1 MNVGPGIG
9 ATLYGIATERL
20 MNGEPL
26 ERCLSVLTEALIGFD
41 TDNAIKVLKGECEL
55 EIADHDPAVMSLITD
70 PKLFVYETVN
80 LSRFASEMLA
90 ELEHKYDKV
99 RHLRT
104 SLKERDINH
113 IDIRRLP
120 HSEAVINALAK
131 RIVHMPLDHAESDAW
146 DEYWY
151 RYVYSDG
158 LDVDFIETEYTIAY
172 AIDMYMIA
180 IGNLAKHFVKF
191 ANIYDSV
198 TRLGIVDHLPM
209 VEDIIEQSLVELHE
223 FCRHEE
229 SHYHHPL
236 CDDRLEAMRRDM
248 VKSLHTTSWC
258 GIQLYPEYLANR
270 IFEKNPDD
278 AYDAAWI
285 DPEGRFYGMC
295 GKISGF
301 MHLEM
306 SEKLS
311 VKYNIDG
318 PNYDFYLNDHSWI
331 KLSGNK
337 VHVHLCDKKTE
348 QDGVVLFTPTD
359 KQIETLCRF
368 IKANHNG
375 MLMVLGR
382 TFRCSDIQ
390 QMDEYALHE
399 AFYLY

>member
-1 MNVGPGIG
+1 MHVGPGIG
-9 ATLYGIATERL
+9 ATLYGIAIERL
-20 MNGEPL
+20 MRGEPL
-26 ERCLSVLTEALIGFD
+26 DTCLGVLTEALIGFD
-41 TDNAIKVLKGECEL
+41 QDNAIKVLSGECEL
-55 EIADHDPAVMSLITD
+55 EIADHDPSIMSLITD

-90 ELEHKYDKV
+90 ELEHKCMNARNWRV
-99 RHLRT
+99 
-104 SLKERDINH
+104 SLNERDINN

-131 RIVHMPLDHAESDAW
+131 RLVHLPLDRAESDAW

-158 LDVDFIETEYTIAY
+158 LDVDYIETEQTTAY
-172 AIDMYMIA
+172 AIDMYVASIS
-180 IGNLAKHFVKF
+180 NLAKHFVKF
-191 ANIYDSV
+191 ANVYDSV

-209 VEDIIEQSLVELHE
+209 VEDIIEQSLVELYE
-223 FCRHEE
+223 FIRHEE

-236 CDDRLEAMRRDM
+236 CDDRLEAFRQDM
-248 VKSLHTTSWC
+248 IKSLSQTSW
-258 GIQLYPEYLANR
+258 YPEYLAYR
-270 IFEKNPDD
+270 IFEKNPED

-285 DPEGRFYGMC
+285 DPEGCFYGMC
-295 GKISGF
+295 GKISGL

-306 SEKLS
+306 SERLAI
-311 VKYNIDG
+311 KYDLIG
-318 PNYDFYLNDHSWI
+318 PNYDFYLIDHSWV
-331 KLSGNK
+331 KLSGNR
-337 VHVHLCDKKTE
+337 VYVHLCDKKTD
-348 QDGVVLFTPTD
+348 QDGEALFVPTD

-375 MLMVLGR
+375 LMTSGKGR
-382 TFRCSDIQ
+382 TFRCADIK